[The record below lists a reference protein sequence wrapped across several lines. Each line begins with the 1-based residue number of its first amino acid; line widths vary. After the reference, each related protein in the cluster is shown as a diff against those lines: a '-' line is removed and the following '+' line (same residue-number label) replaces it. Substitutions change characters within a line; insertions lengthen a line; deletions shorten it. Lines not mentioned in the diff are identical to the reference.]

1 MMREILNHI
10 QALVASSEDRF
21 TKARE
26 LARIIRDRGHY
37 RWVGVYDV
45 GLEQVAIISWS
56 GPGAPAYPTFSINR
70 GLTASVIREKR
81 PVIVGDVRND
91 RQYLTAF
98 GSTLSEII
106 VPVLDNSTA
115 VIGTIDV
122 ESERAN
128 AFSDDDSELLEQC
141 AKAALPLWLTSADL

>member
-10 QALVASSEDRF
+10 RILMASSEDRF
-21 TKARE
+21 EKARE
-26 LARIIRDRGHY
+26 LARIIRDHGQY

-45 GLEQVAIISWS
+45 GLEEVTIISWS
-56 GPGAPAYPTFSINR
+56 GPGAPAYPTFSISR
-70 GLTASVIREKR
+70 GITASVIREKR

-91 RQYLTAF
+91 RRYLTAF

-106 VPVLDNSTA
+106 IPVLDDSTA
-115 VIGTIDV
+115 VLGTIDV

-128 AFSDDDSELLEQC
+128 AFSGDDCEFLEQC
-141 AKAALPLWLTSADL
+141 AQAALPLWLTNADL